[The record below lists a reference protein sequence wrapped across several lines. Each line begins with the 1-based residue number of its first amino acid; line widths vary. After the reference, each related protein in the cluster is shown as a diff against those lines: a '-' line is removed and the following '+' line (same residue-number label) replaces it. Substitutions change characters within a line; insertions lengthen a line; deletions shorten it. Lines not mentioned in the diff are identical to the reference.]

1 MVANLLSRP
10 HRSHPLFRPRCCFHC
25 FESWDEQLEPARS
38 QISSRSIGRHQT
50 SDQDGRF
57 TCMFPVFWWT
67 PFSASCVA
75 SFPTVQ
81 PQGWNTIASFTKTWQ
96 NSFTK
101 KHEPWILECQPCS
114 DEHHVPQNELKSE
127 EGAKHIFDNN
137 KAKICLAGQYEE
149 TSGQS
154 QEPYSM
160 FQIYIQIPSCLPS
173 GDNAVNAWRNP
184 ALYLLYKPLRECQH
198 HWTRCPLKSLV
209 SFWFHLMLWINYW
222 YTSPYCR
229 IWAQTSEIWSFCKGQ
244 TNLRINIHNL
254 STLFS
259 SKLKKKRTLF
269 DWRPSC
275 DILWGF
281 LLLNHLCN
289 PFILLCFSDLFSP
302 RVGSSSLRFAPSFQ
316 TAFRKITAIVMRS
329 NHGCIAI
336 RTKTLSFWRTVSTSS
351 ARLFRSL
358 VGILLSESWDL
369 IDGLE
374 RTNGTFPRVAG
385 EAETNHH
392 RFASHAQSHQ
402 FASHAQSH

>member
-1 MVANLLSRP
+1 MQWLWLPRFQIFDYAIAVIHAFFVTLHSFLLLSMVANLLSRP
-10 HRSHPLFRPRCCFHC
+10 HRSHPFFRPRCCFHC

-57 TCMFPVFWWT
+57 TCMFPVFRWT

-81 PQGWNTIASFTKTWQ
+81 PQGWNIIASFTKTWQ

-184 ALYLLYKPLRECQH
+184 ALYLIQ
-198 HWTRCPLKSLV
+198 
-209 SFWFHLMLWINYW
+209 
-222 YTSPYCR
+222 
-229 IWAQTSEIWSFCKGQ
+229 A
-244 TNLRINIHNL
+244 
-254 STLFS
+254 
-259 SKLKKKRTLF
+259 
-269 DWRPSC
+269 
-275 DILWGF
+275 
-281 LLLNHLCN
+281 
-289 PFILLCFSDLFSP
+289 
-302 RVGSSSLRFAPSFQ
+302 
-316 TAFRKITAIVMRS
+316 
-329 NHGCIAI
+329 
-336 RTKTLSFWRTVSTSS
+336 S
-351 ARLFRSL
+351 ARMSASL
-358 VGILLSESWDL
+358 NSMSTEILGQFL
-369 IDGLE
+369 IS
-374 RTNGTFPRVAG
+374 
-385 EAETNHH
+385 
-392 RFASHAQSHQ
+392 SHALNQLLVYITILSHLGSD
-402 FASHAQSH
+402 FWNLIIL